1 LIFPGQQLQ
10 ALARLGLQLRE
21 VLDGRVAEG
30 YEEVLDNLKSV
41 DRVSVSLRRPNRLMR
56 RQLWRLQDLRDGGGL
71 GFSIELFFLSLRR
84 LLSISSLD
92 EPNSA
97 FYTGTL
103 KVITSHWMGG
113 KESPGTH
120 RILLNIICDLIIPGR
135 GIFSDFSY
143 PESITTMLLDTVRNI
158 LQGYVGPDEDVREAV
173 REIESADPDVDIRD
187 VIQEIDDVEP
197 FRMDRKEL
205 QRRALA
211 AFPRFRDKP
220 GYLEYVVV
228 DPVG

>member
-1 LIFPGQQLQ
+1 M
-10 ALARLGLQLRE
+10 
-21 VLDGRVAEG
+21 
-30 YEEVLDNLKSV
+30 K
-41 DRVSVSLRRPNRLMR
+41 
-56 RQLWRLQDLRDGGGL
+56 RQMWRLQDVRDGGGI

-92 EPNSA
+92 ESDSV

-103 KVITSHWMGG
+103 KVITSHWMEG

-135 GIFSDFSY
+135 GTFSDFSC
-143 PESITTMLLDTVRNI
+143 PESITTMLLDTVGNMLR
-158 LQGYVGPDEDVREAV
+158 GYVGPDEDIREAV
-173 REIESADPDVDIRD
+173 REIESADPDEDIRD
-187 VIQEIDDVEP
+187 AVWEFDDVKP
-197 FRMDRKEL
+197 IRMDRKEL

-211 AFPRFRDKP
+211 AFPRFRSTP
-220 GYLEYVVV
+220 GYLEHVVV